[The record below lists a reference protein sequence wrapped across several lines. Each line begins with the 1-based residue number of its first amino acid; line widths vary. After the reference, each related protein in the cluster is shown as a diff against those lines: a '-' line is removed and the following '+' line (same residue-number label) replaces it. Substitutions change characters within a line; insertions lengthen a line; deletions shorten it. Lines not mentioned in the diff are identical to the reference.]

1 MGIIDWSIVALSIL
15 ASVGISLYFSKKA
28 TASKDDY
35 LLAGR
40 SLGWF
45 IAGTSIVATTFSSD
59 TPLFVARISREKGIF
74 ENWWWWSSAIGQL
87 AAVFFFARLW
97 RRSEVTTDVEF
108 INRRYNEGTPAR
120 SLRMFRAVFDG
131 VFINC
136 MIVGTVTL
144 GMVKILTTVLR
155 LSSEPAFHLGGLGVT
170 WPYII
175 LAILSVLTLA
185 YCMVSG
191 LYGVVYTDVFQFI
204 FAMVGCI
211 ALAVIVYVDASHH
224 PGMIANLK
232 AAPQFKAVL
241 LQFVPPFDTF
251 NMAAFTFAVYLSMV
265 WWFQV
270 PSGGFYVQ
278 RLLATKN
285 ESEASKAFL
294 WYNFCQY
301 VLRPWPW
308 IIVGLLSL
316 IYFPDL
322 KGPTAE
328 TAYPAMVQRFLPVG
342 LLGIM
347 VAALMAAYRSTVS
360 THLHLGVSYLIN
372 DIYTPYVAPGRSQ
385 KHYVRAAQIGML
397 LLTVVAALLV
407 TQIKGIEESYRF
419 LFVYWVGMGT
429 VLIGRWYWWRVNA
442 WSEISALL
450 GTAGML
456 WALHTDKVSQWMT
469 EVSVSFNLLKGG
481 EENPDLFAPRVVI
494 VTIFVTSL
502 WVMVT
507 LLTSEREPS
516 AKTTAFYL
524 KLRVGGPGWAVVAR
538 RAGVTPVRGELTTAL
553 LAWIVSMVWLY
564 SLLLGIGKL
573 VLQEWKPGFI
583 LLAVGLLTS
592 EILRRL
598 LLNQNVMGTPV
609 APATKP

>member
-1 MGIIDWSIVALSIL
+1 
-15 ASVGISLYFSKKA
+15 
-28 TASKDDY
+28 
-35 LLAGR
+35 
-40 SLGWF
+40 
-45 IAGTSIVATTFSSD
+45 
-59 TPLFVARISREKGIF
+59 
-74 ENWWWWSSAIGQL
+74 
-87 AAVFFFARLW
+87 
-97 RRSEVTTDVEF
+97 
-108 INRRYNEGTPAR
+108 
-120 SLRMFRAVFDG
+120 
-131 VFINC
+131 
-136 MIVGTVTL
+136 
-144 GMVKILTTVLR
+144 
-155 LSSEPAFHLGGLGVT
+155 
-170 WPYII
+170 
-175 LAILSVLTLA
+175 
-185 YCMVSG
+185 
-191 LYGVVYTDVFQFI
+191 
-204 FAMVGCI
+204 
-211 ALAVIVYVDASHH
+211 
-224 PGMIANLK
+224 
-232 AAPQFKAVL
+232 
-241 LQFVPPFDTF
+241 
-251 NMAAFTFAVYLSMV
+251 
-265 WWFQV
+265 
-270 PSGGFYVQ
+270 
-278 RLLATKN
+278 
-285 ESEASKAFL
+285 
-294 WYNFCQY
+294 
-301 VLRPWPW
+301 
-308 IIVGLLSL
+308 
-316 IYFPDL
+316 
-322 KGPTAE
+322 
-328 TAYPAMVQRFLPVG
+328 
-342 LLGIM
+342 
-347 VAALMAAYRSTVS
+347 
-360 THLHLGVSYLIN
+360 
-372 DIYTPYVAPGRSQ
+372 
-385 KHYVRAAQIGML
+385 
-397 LLTVVAALLV
+397 
-407 TQIKGIEESYRF
+407 
-419 LFVYWVGMGT
+419 MGT